1 MELTLLL
8 RLLISEAGRF
18 PRAVLLGKVGS
29 CVHLV
34 SHESGIRGVQ
44 DRWRDEAVDF
54 SGHKSSQ
61 ETPFAARGHKCVVQ
75 LLSGWCLAFLSPQ
88 PPSLQ
93 PVGLESKCA

>member
-18 PRAVLLGKVGS
+18 PRTVLGEQYLGKVGS
-29 CVHLV
+29 YVYLV

-54 SGHKSSQ
+54 QVINPPRRRLLLPEGIS
-61 ETPFAARGHKCVVQ
+61 ARWRC
-75 LLSGWCLAFLSPQ
+75 SY
-88 PPSLQ
+88 
-93 PVGLESKCA
+93 